1 MKQSSFSL
9 SSCPILAISTISS
22 PLTGWN
28 KEQKIMYIFGTLDL
42 GKSLEIPELSI
53 SCLHAV
59 KTRMFSSF
67 PYPSLK
73 LACWSGST
81 SRTFF
86 FLTLTAWHFK
96 AARFWQLPLTT
107 PGLCVS
113 CSQEVNFLVLSPK
126 QNQNLRTISWVFILL
141 HSVVHN
147 TELLKKS
154 MDNSKSPGVKERAGS
169 PLCQSTPLK
178 LL

>member
-1 MKQSSFSL
+1 
-9 SSCPILAISTISS
+9 
-22 PLTGWN
+22 
-28 KEQKIMYIFGTLDL
+28 MYIFGTLDL

-86 FLTLTAWHFK
+86 FSNTYSLTFQSSQIL
-96 AARFWQLPLTT
+96 AASVDHPGAVCLLQSRSQL
-107 PGLCVS
+107 
-113 CSQEVNFLVLSPK
+113 LSFVP
-126 QNQNLRTISWVFILL
+126 
-141 HSVVHN
+141 
-147 TELLKKS
+147 
-154 MDNSKSPGVKERAGS
+154 
-169 PLCQSTPLK
+169 
-178 LL
+178 